1 MEQITNLLRPDDGF
15 GENYKYL
22 ILSVMYAEL
31 NNYEFVYTPFEVMQ
45 HNYDDDPDY
54 INKKEQMINFKGN
67 FKMVTE
73 IKPRV
78 PNIFDLIKFYHN
90 NIEKCSTSKS
100 FKLIKSLFYAN
111 KKNPFDRINTN
122 IAIHIRRM
130 NRHDYI
136 VIDEGTKLRTPVYDE
151 LFAKLSKDPVNSTRL
166 PGMDVP
172 VDLYTTIIE
181 QFEMAIPNAKFH
193 IFSQGDK
200 DDSKLFNKG
209 NITLHLNESLE
220 ESFIQLV
227 YADILI
233 TAPSSLSYTAAL
245 LSNNTIYYVD
255 CLNPKLPHWNIIQ
268 NYKSSKMKYK
278 FSTIDNADLAIT
290 DFNYDPYLDKFERIL

>member
-15 GENYKYL
+15 GENYKFL
-22 ILSVMYAEL
+22 MFSLMYAEF
-31 NNYEFVYTPFEVMQ
+31 NKCEFVYTPFEVMQ
-45 HNYDDDPDY
+45 HNYDNDPDY
-54 INKKEQMINFKGN
+54 INKKERMINFRGN
-67 FKMVTE
+67 FKMITE
-73 IKPRV
+73 IKPSV

-90 NIEKCSTSKS
+90 NIEKCSKS
-100 FKLIKSLFYAN
+100 NSLTLIKTLFYAD

-151 LFAKLSKDPVNSTRL
+151 LFAKLSKDPVNSVRL

-172 VDLYTTIIE
+172 VDLYTSIIG
-181 QFEMAIPNAKFH
+181 QFERAIPNAKFH

-200 DDSKLFNKG
+200 DDFKLFNKG

-278 FSTIDNADLAIT
+278 FSSIDNVDLAIT
-290 DFNYDPYLDKFERIL
+290 DFNYDPYLDTFERIL